1 MQNVLDHISDRRSHI
16 TGKRRKKFSVFG
28 LWWLSYCPKLR
39 RHSNSRRIGFVH
51 ICTKVEA
58 TWSGTLCSAPMCGIT
73 SRFAYQT
80 GLTLTFSASTLLA
93 GRQKEHPACI
103 NWLMRCWSGYLSGAR
118 CRLFAYGPADATA
131 IPKPHRLL
139 PRLNPDWFYLF
150 GTGLTR
156 LSWKSSRSQT
166 QLLVSEWSVGLWS

>member
-1 MQNVLDHISDRRSHI
+1 MVPHHWQ
-16 TGKRRKKFSVFG
+16 TQKKIFSVRSVVVIILPNATTSFTAYWFCSH
-28 LWWLSYCPKLR
+28 LHESWSNLVWYFVLRPK
-39 RHSNSRRIGFVH
+39 
-51 ICTKVEA
+51 
-58 TWSGTLCSAPMCGIT
+58 CGIT